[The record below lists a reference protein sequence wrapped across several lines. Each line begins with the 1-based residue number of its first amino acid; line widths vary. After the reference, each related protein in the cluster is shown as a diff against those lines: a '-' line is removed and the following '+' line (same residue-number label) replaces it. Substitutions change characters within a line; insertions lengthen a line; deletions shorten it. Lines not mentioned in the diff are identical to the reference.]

1 MQTLGDLRMTKRP
14 EKPVLLIDDNPDVR
28 ESMAALLEVD
38 GYAVVAATD
47 GEDALDYLRNGLE
60 PCVILLDMLMPG
72 KDGLQFRAEQLAD
85 PQFST
90 IPTIAYSADGGL
102 ESKAVV
108 LGLPFI
114 RKPDLPGRV
123 LDVIERYALKE

>member
-1 MQTLGDLRMTKRP
+1 MPKRP

-38 GYAVVAATD
+38 GYSVIAAVD
-47 GEDALDYLRNGLE
+47 GEDALDYLRNGLD
-60 PCVILLDMLMPG
+60 PCVILLDMLMPR
-72 KDGLQFRAEQLAD
+72 KDGLQFRIEQLAD
-85 PQFST
+85 PKYAT

-123 LDVIERYALKE
+123 LDVVERYALKE

>member
-1 MQTLGDLRMTKRP
+1 MDGHLHRILLVEDDVEVRAMTATVLR
-14 EKPVLLIDDNPDVR
+14 E
-28 ESMAALLEVD
+28 E
-38 GYAVVAATD
+38 GYAVEEAGDGSEALRLLRAA
-47 GEDALDYLRNGLE
+47 GP
-60 PCVILLDMLMPG
+60 PCLILLDMLMPR
-72 KDGLQFRAEQLAD
+72 KDGLQFRIEQLAD
-85 PQFST
+85 PKYST

>member
-1 MQTLGDLRMTKRP
+1 MAKRP

-60 PCVILLDMLMPG
+60 PCVILLDMLMPR
-72 KDGLQFRAEQLAD
+72 KNGLQFRIEQLAD
-85 PQFST
+85 PKYST